1 MQALSVFQLLTQDIL
16 KGKSPSKTINIPKI
30 DNVDVCAVSRVMS
43 FSSEASDIT
52 LCQLHIS
59 RECMKANEI
68 VQFTEKRC

>member
-1 MQALSVFQLLTQDIL
+1 MQALSVLQLLTQDIL

-30 DNVDVCAVSRVMS
+30 DNVDVCAVSRAMS

-52 LCQLHIS
+52 LCHLHIS